1 MKQSTYLLAVLVAA
15 VLGLVGYRIRD
26 YRQKNSAPE
35 EKPSEAV
42 LIQVAPAS
50 RGDLTEKLALTG
62 NIRPRNEVDV
72 FPKLGGRIESL
83 GADVGDKVKAGQLLA
98 SIEHKEI
105 AWQARAAEAASRIA
119 HANLDGAK
127 QDMDRVN
134 MLFQGGSA
142 TQAQVDGAK
151 LKVTMAEAQVAQAE
165 AAQGLAEQNLDN
177 ARITTPISG
186 TVTRRPVNVGNQV
199 GPQSALFTVQDIQ
212 ALKLESSVDAS
223 VFGRLSKGQ
232 EVAVTVDAFP
242 GQVFKGELALLAPAL
257 DPTTRRA
264 ACEIQID
271 NASGKLLANAFARAE
286 LSLGKLQNVL
296 TVPRQA
302 VLEAPGG
309 AVVYRVV
316 GGSKVEAVRPKLGA
330 SDGARVVVV
339 EGLSEG
345 DLVAV
350 SGVGNLADGA
360 AVKVAP
366 QASAPDAPAKPP
378 AEPTTPKTAHADAP
392 AGGRP

>member
-1 MKQSTYLLAVLVAA
+1 MKQSTYLLAVLIAG

-26 YRQKNSAPE
+26 YRQKNSTPE

-42 LIQVAPAS
+42 LIQVAAAS
-50 RGDLTEKLALTG
+50 KGDLTEKLALTG

-177 ARITTPISG
+177 SRITTPIAG

-212 ALKLESSVDAS
+212 ALKLESSVDSA

-296 TVPRQA
+296 TVPREA

-309 AVVYRVV
+309 SVVYRVV

-339 EGLSEG
+339 EGLNEG

-360 AVKVAP
+360 PVKVAP
-366 QASAPDAPAKPP
+366 QSSA
-378 AEPTTPKTAHADAP
+378 AEPAAPKTANADAS

>member
-1 MKQSTYLLAVLVAA
+1 MKSRWLLIAVTAP
-15 VLGLVGYRIRD
+15 LVGAIGYRVRD
-26 YRQKNSAPE
+26 YRQKNNAPV
-35 EKPSEAV
+35 EKPSEAS
-42 LIQVAPAS
+42 LIQVAPAA
-50 RGDLTEKLALTG
+50 RGELTEKLALTG

-83 GADVGDKVKAGQLLA
+83 GAEVGDKVKAGQQLA

-151 LKVTMAEAQVAQAE
+151 LRVTMAEAQLAQAQ
-165 AAQGLAEQNLDN
+165 AAEGLAGQNLDN
-177 ARITTPISG
+177 SRITSPIAG

-199 GPQSALFTVQDIQ
+199 GPQAPMFTVQDLQ
-212 ALKLESSVDAS
+212 ALKLESSVDA
-223 VFGRLSKGQ
+223 VAFARLSKGQ
-232 EVAVTVDAFP
+232 EAEVTVDAMP
-242 GQVFKGELALLAPAL
+242 GQVFKGELTLLAPAL
-257 DPTTRRA
+257 DATTRRA

-271 NASGKLLANAFARAE
+271 NGSGRLLANAFARAE
-286 LSLGKLQNVL
+286 LALGKLQNVL
-296 TVPRQA
+296 TVPREA

-309 AVVYRVV
+309 AVVYRMV
-316 GGSKVEAVRPKLGA
+316 GDSKVEAVRPKLGA
-330 SDGARVVVV
+330 SDGHRVVVV
-339 EGLSEG
+339 EGLNDG

-350 SGVGNLADGA
+350 TGVGNLADGA
-360 AVKVAP
+360 VVKVASQAAP
-366 QASAPDAPAKPP
+366 RTASAG
-378 AEPTTPKTAHADAP
+378 EG
-392 AGGRP
+392 GGRP

>member
-1 MKQSTYLLAVLVAA
+1 MKSRALWIVIGLI
-15 VLGLVGYRIRD
+15 VLGAIGYRIRD
-26 YRQKNSAPE
+26 YKLKNSAPE

-42 LIQVAPAS
+42 LIQVASAA

-83 GADVGDKVKAGQLLA
+83 GADVGEKVKSGQLLA

-119 HANLDGAK
+119 RANLDGAK
-127 QDMDRVN
+127 QDMDRVM

-165 AAQGLAEQNLDN
+165 AAQGLADQNLDN
-177 ARITTPISG
+177 SRITSPISG
-186 TVTRRPVNVGNQV
+186 TVTRRPVNLGNQV
-199 GPQSALFTVQDIQ
+199 GPQNALFTVQDIQ

-223 VFGRLSKGQ
+223 AFARLSKGQ
-232 EVAVTVDAFP
+232 EAAVTVDALP

-271 NASGKLLANAFARAE
+271 NASGKLLANTFARAE

-296 TVPRQA
+296 TVPREA

-330 SDGARVVVV
+330 SDGARVVVN
-339 EGLSEG
+339 EGLNEG
-345 DLVAV
+345 DLVAIT
-350 SGVGNLADGA
+350 GVGNLADGA
-360 AVKVAP
+360 PVKVAP
-366 QASAPDAPAKPP
+366 QASASPPAKPP
-378 AEPTTPKTAHADAP
+378 SEAAAPKAAHADA